1 MPVLNVIAN
10 AFIILIVTELALSV
24 VVNIVKIF
32 RCRVSEGSN
41 LIMHLK
47 NKLK

>member
-32 RCRVSEGSN
+32 RCRVSESAG
-41 LIMHLK
+41 LVMHLK
-47 NKLK
+47 KKI

>member
-32 RCRVSEGSN
+32 RCRVAEGSG

-47 NKLK
+47 KRM